1 MTDPTFAFGRCELIV
16 GTREL
21 RVDDQP
27 RALQPLA
34 FDLLVY
40 LLRHRH
46 RDVSK
51 HELLDQVWL
60 GRIVTPAALAR
71 AITTVRQAIEDDDE
85 QPPLI
90 QTLHRVGYR
99 FTGRV
104 VELAGSTPG
113 APLPAAHKPIVVAL
127 LPLANE
133 PGELAP
139 DGTLIGLMELVGNAL
154 ATDARLALLPERDV
168 TAALHDVP
176 ADADLA
182 ARAAALRRHGR
193 ALAAVHTRIVP
204 GGPGY
209 QLDYQLWTPCLTH
222 AGTVLADDPIQ
233 LGRALAS
240 RLRGLLLTCKPT
252 EPDGIG
258 SHGTW
263 ANKVFDHAVQAW
275 AEGNRTRAAICLRV
289 ALDLEPDHRA
299 AQLLQ
304 RRIEALHRNAHS
316 AP

>member
-1 MTDPTFAFGRCELIV
+1 MTDPAFAFGRCELIV

-21 RVDDQP
+21 RVDGQA
-27 RALQPLA
+27 RAMQPLT

-46 RDVSK
+46 RAVTKD
-51 HELLDQVWL
+51 ELLDQVWL

-71 AITTVRQAIEDDDE
+71 AITTVRQAIEDDG

-113 APLPAAHKPIVVAL
+113 APVPAAHAPIVVAL

-133 PGELAP
+133 TGELAP
-139 DGTLIGLMELVGNAL
+139 DGISIGLMELVGNGL

-168 TAALHDVP
+168 AAALRGLP

-182 ARAAALRRHGR
+182 LRAAALRRHGR

-209 QLDYQLWTPCLTH
+209 QLDYQLSAPTLTH
-222 AGTVLADDPIQ
+222 AGTLLADDPIR

-240 RLRGLLLTCKPT
+240 RLRGLLLARAPS
-252 EPDGIG
+252 EPDAIAV
-258 SHGTW
+258 HDTW
-263 ANKVFDHAVQAW
+263 AAEVFEHAVQAW
-275 AEGNRTRAAICLRV
+275 AEGNLTRAAYCLRV
-289 ALDLEPDHRA
+289 ALDLEPDHRE

-304 RRIEALHRNAHS
+304 QRIEALRRDEDRA
-316 AP
+316 A